1 VAGANETYDVVC
13 PHCRREFVGELLEG
27 ASARHRGFK
36 CPYCR
41 LFVPYE
47 RAETSTAPAPA
58 ES

>member
-1 VAGANETYDVVC
+1 VAGENETYDVVC
-13 PHCRREFVGELLEG
+13 PHCRREFAAELLEG
-27 ASARHRGFK
+27 GSARHRGFK

-47 RAETSTAPAPA
+47 RADATAAAAPA